1 MDIDLLLPLGIF
13 MVILAT
19 PIALFTSLDF
29 GTSKRTAGRDRSR
42 DAERVRGSVKPHTHA
57 L

>member
-19 PIALFTSLDF
+19 PIVLFTSLDF
-29 GTSKRTAGRDRSR
+29 GTSKRTAGRDHSR